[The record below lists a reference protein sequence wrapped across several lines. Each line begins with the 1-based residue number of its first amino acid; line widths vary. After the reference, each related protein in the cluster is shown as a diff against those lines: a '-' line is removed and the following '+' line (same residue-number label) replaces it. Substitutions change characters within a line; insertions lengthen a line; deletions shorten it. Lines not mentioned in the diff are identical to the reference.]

1 MDRSKLTLVPEWL
14 KSSASVTGA
23 SSSNHQFSSSSLKS
37 DDHPISKH
45 VRNGSSVSTSDCDI
59 GHLFASDQ
67 ATSSYFRQSSS
78 SNGSAHS
85 RSYSSFG
92 RSQHDWDWEDTNDYR
107 GKNKLVLGDH
117 RLHDSSDTLGTF
129 LPNRIEKNMLMHSQS
144 MITGKRGNTW
154 PRKVA
159 GDSNNAKRKHSDAN
173 GLLGGGGGGSVS
185 SSTKTAFEQDFPLLI
200 AEERQSGSEIGRVS
214 SSGLETTIQ
223 NCPTGIS
230 STIGCDSWKSAL
242 VEVPQISGCNSTD
255 AALAQQTLAASS
267 ASVSPSTGTRINMAE
282 TLANGLD
289 HARARPQLSV
299 KTQRLDELAMKQ
311 SRQLIPMTFS
321 MTKPLVPSPSEKSKP
336 KIGQQQHS
344 FSSSHF
350 GNNSPRGGPAK
361 SDVTK
366 LSVGNLHVL
375 SLSRE
380 LNGFSSAAKDSL
392 SPTNGSRLA
401 NSPLGIAPSGA
412 GSASLRKL
420 SNNLSA
426 ATADHRP
433 TSFRTTMEKKPST
446 QVQSRNDFFKSL
458 SRKNSPTYFPSAVS
472 DPCQAALSS
481 ISENADKSV
490 AEAAAV
496 MSITLQNTE
505 DAISSDEPV
514 SGLLNESRGEMTCI
528 GSACDVIQKCLRNRE
543 QHSSPDVTLYP
554 DEEETAFL
562 RSLGWEENAGED
574 EGLTEEEIS
583 AFYIEYMKLRP
594 LSKLL
599 HGMQPKS
606 SLALTSQD
614 GSCVGASSE
623 LSSSAA

>member
-1 MDRSKLTLVPEWL
+1 MDRSELTLVPEWL
-14 KSSASVTGA
+14 KSSASVTAG
-23 SSSNHQFSSSSLKS
+23 SSSNHQFSSSSLNS

-45 VRNGSSVSTSDCDI
+45 VRNGSSVSSSDYDI
-59 GHLFASDQ
+59 GRLFASDQ
-67 ATSSYFRQSSS
+67 ATSSYFHHSS

-92 RSQHDWDWEDTNDYR
+92 RSQRYWDWEDTNDYR

-117 RLHDSSDTLGTF
+117 RRHDSSDTLGTI
-129 LPNRIEKNMLMHSQS
+129 LPNRAEKYMLLHSQS
-144 MITGKRGNTW
+144 MITGKCGDTW

-173 GLLGGGGGGSVS
+173 GLLGGRGSVS
-185 SSTKTAFEQDFPLLI
+185 SSTKTAFEQDFPSLI
-200 AEERQSGSEIGRVS
+200 VEERQGGSEIGRVS
-214 SSGLETTIQ
+214 SYGLDTTIQ
-223 NCPTGIS
+223 NLPIGIS

-255 AALAQQTLAASS
+255 AALALQTLGASS
-267 ASVSPSTGTRINMAE
+267 ASVSPSTRTRLNMAE
-282 TLANGLD
+282 TLANGPD
-289 HARARPQLSV
+289 HARTRPQLSV

-366 LSVGNLHVL
+366 LSVG
-375 SLSRE
+375 
-380 LNGFSSAAKDSL
+380 
-392 SPTNGSRLA
+392 
-401 NSPLGIAPSGA
+401 A

-426 ATADHRP
+426 ATADRRP
-433 TSFRTTMEKKPST
+433 TAFQTTMEKKPST

-458 SRKNSPTYFPSAVS
+458 SRKNSPTKFPSAVS
-472 DPCQAALSS
+472 DPCQTALSS
-481 ISENADKSV
+481 VSENADKLV
-490 AEAAAV
+490 TEAAAAAAV
-496 MSITLQNTE
+496 SITLQDTE
-505 DAISSDEPV
+505 DAISSDDPV
-514 SGLLNESRGEMTCI
+514 TDSLNESR
-528 GSACDVIQKCLRNRE
+528 
-543 QHSSPDVTLYP
+543 
-554 DEEETAFL
+554 DEEEAAFL

-614 GSCVGASSE
+614 GSCVVASSE

>member
-1 MDRSKLTLVPEWL
+1 MDRSELTLVPEWL
-14 KSSASVTGA
+14 KSSASVTAG
-23 SSSNHQFSSSSLKS
+23 SSSNHQFSSSSLNS

-45 VRNGSSVSTSDCDI
+45 VRNGSSVSSSDYDI
-59 GHLFASDQ
+59 GRLFASDQ
-67 ATSSYFRQSSS
+67 ATSSYFHHSS

-92 RSQHDWDWEDTNDYR
+92 RSQRYWDWEDTNDYR
-107 GKNKLVLGDH
+107 GKCGD
-117 RLHDSSDTLGTF
+117 
-129 LPNRIEKNMLMHSQS
+129 
-144 MITGKRGNTW
+144 TW

-173 GLLGGGGGGSVS
+173 GLLGGRGSVS
-185 SSTKTAFEQDFPLLI
+185 SSTKTAFEQDFPSLI
-200 AEERQSGSEIGRVS
+200 VEERQGGSEIGRVS
-214 SSGLETTIQ
+214 SYGLDTTIQ
-223 NCPTGIS
+223 NLPIGIS

-255 AALAQQTLAASS
+255 AALALQTLGASS
-267 ASVSPSTGTRINMAE
+267 ASVSPSTRTRLNMAE
-282 TLANGLD
+282 TLANGPD
-289 HARARPQLSV
+289 HARTRPQLSV

-366 LSVGNLHVL
+366 LSVG
-375 SLSRE
+375 
-380 LNGFSSAAKDSL
+380 
-392 SPTNGSRLA
+392 
-401 NSPLGIAPSGA
+401 A

-426 ATADHRP
+426 ATADRRP
-433 TSFRTTMEKKPST
+433 TAFQTTMEKKPST

-458 SRKNSPTYFPSAVS
+458 SRKNSPTKFPSAVS
-472 DPCQAALSS
+472 DPCQTALSS
-481 ISENADKSV
+481 VSENADKLV
-490 AEAAAV
+490 TEAAAAAAV
-496 MSITLQNTE
+496 SITLQDTE
-505 DAISSDEPV
+505 DAISSDDPV
-514 SGLLNESRGEMTCI
+514 TDSLNESR
-528 GSACDVIQKCLRNRE
+528 
-543 QHSSPDVTLYP
+543 
-554 DEEETAFL
+554 DEEEAAFL

-614 GSCVGASSE
+614 GSCVVASSE

>member
-1 MDRSKLTLVPEWL
+1 MDRSELTLVPEWL
-14 KSSASVTGA
+14 KSSASVTGG
-23 SSSNHQFSSSSLKS
+23 SSTNHQFSSASLNS
-37 DDHPISKH
+37 DDHPVSKH
-45 VRNGSSVSTSDCDI
+45 VRNGSSVSSSDYDI
-59 GHLFASDQ
+59 GCLFASDQ

-85 RSYSSFG
+85 RSYCSFG
-92 RSQHDWDWEDTNDYR
+92 RSQHDWDWEDTHDYR

-117 RLHDSSDTLGTF
+117 RLRDSSDTLGTI
-129 LPNRIEKNMLMHSQS
+129 LPNRVEKNILLHSQS
-144 MITGKRGNTW
+144 MITGKRGDTW

-173 GLLGGGGGGSVS
+173 GLLGGGGSVS

-200 AEERQSGSEIGRVS
+200 AEERQGGSEIGRFS
-214 SSGLETTIQ
+214 SSGLDTTIQ
-223 NCPTGIS
+223 NFPTGIS

-267 ASVSPSTGTRINMAE
+267 ASVSPSTRTGINMAE
-282 TLANGLD
+282 TLAKGPD
-289 HARARPQLSV
+289 HARTRTQLSV

-311 SRQLIPMTFS
+311 SRQLIPVTFS

-350 GNNSPRGGPAK
+350 GNNSPRGGPVK

-375 SLSRE
+375 SPSRE
-380 LNGFSSAAKDSL
+380 LNGFSSAAKDSV

-401 NSPLGIAPSGA
+401 NSPLGVTPSSA

-426 ATADHRP
+426 ATADRRP
-433 TSFRTTMEKKPST
+433 TAFRTTMEKKPST

-458 SRKNSPTYFPSAVS
+458 SRKNSPTNFPSAVS

-481 ISENADKSV
+481 VSENADKLV
-490 AEAAAV
+490 TEAAAAA
-496 MSITLQNTE
+496 SITLQNTE

-514 SGLLNESRGEMTCI
+514 TDSLNESRSEMTRN
-528 GSACDVIQKCLRNRE
+528 GSACDVFQKCLSNRE

-554 DEEETAFL
+554 DEEEAAFL

-599 HGMQPKS
+599 HGMQPRS

>member
-1 MDRSKLTLVPEWL
+1 MDRSELTLVPEWL
-14 KSSASVTGA
+14 KSSASVTAG
-23 SSSNHQFSSSSLKS
+23 SSSNHQFSSSSLNS
-37 DDHPISKH
+37 DDHPLSKH
-45 VRNGSSVSTSDCDI
+45 VRNGSSVSSSDYDI
-59 GHLFASDQ
+59 GGLFASDQ
-67 ATSSYFRQSSS
+67 ATSSYFHQSS

-92 RSQHDWDWEDTNDYR
+92 RSQHYWDWEDTNDYR

-117 RLHDSSDTLGTF
+117 RRHDSSDTLGTI
-129 LPNRIEKNMLMHSQS
+129 LPNRAKKDMLLHSQS
-144 MITGKRGNTW
+144 MITGKCGDTW

-173 GLLGGGGGGSVS
+173 GLLGGRGSVS
-185 SSTKTAFEQDFPLLI
+185 SSTKTAFEQDFPSLI
-200 AEERQSGSEIGRVS
+200 VEERQGGSEIGRVS
-214 SSGLETTIQ
+214 SYGLDTTIQ
-223 NCPTGIS
+223 NFPIGIS

-255 AALAQQTLAASS
+255 AALALQTLGASS
-267 ASVSPSTGTRINMAE
+267 ASVSPSTRTRLNMAE
-282 TLANGLD
+282 TLANGPD
-289 HARARPQLSV
+289 HARTRPQLSV

-375 SLSRE
+375 SP

-401 NSPLGIAPSGA
+401 NSPLGVTPSGA

-426 ATADHRP
+426 ATADRRP
-433 TSFRTTMEKKPST
+433 TAFQTTMEKKPST
-446 QVQSRNDFFKSL
+446 QFQSRNDFFKSL
-458 SRKNSPTYFPSAVS
+458 SRKNSPTKFPSAVS
-472 DPCQAALSS
+472 DPCQTALSS
-481 ISENADKSV
+481 VSENADKLV
-490 AEAAAV
+490 TEAAAAAAV
-496 MSITLQNTE
+496 SVTLQDTE
-505 DAISSDEPV
+505 DAISSDDPV
-514 SGLLNESRGEMTCI
+514 TDSLNGSRGEMTHN
-528 GSACDVIQKCLRNRE
+528 GSACDVFQKCLSNRE

-554 DEEETAFL
+554 DEEEAAFL

-614 GSCVGASSE
+614 GSCVVASSE

>member
-1 MDRSKLTLVPEWL
+1 MDRSELTLVPEWL
-14 KSSASVTGA
+14 KSSASVTAG
-23 SSSNHQFSSSSLKS
+23 SSSNHQFSSSSLNS
-37 DDHPISKH
+37 DDHPIPKH
-45 VRNGSSVSTSDCDI
+45 VRDGLSVSNSDYDI
-59 GHLFASDQ
+59 GRQFASDQ
-67 ATSSYFRQSSS
+67 ATSSYFHQSST
-78 SNGSAHS
+78 NGSAHS

-107 GKNKLVLGDH
+107 GKNRLVLGDH
-117 RLHDSSDTLGTF
+117 RRRDSSDTLGTI
-129 LPNRIEKNMLMHSQS
+129 LPNRVEKDMLLHSQS
-144 MITGKRGNTW
+144 MITGKCSDTW

-173 GLLGGGGGGSVS
+173 GLLGGGGSVS
-185 SSTKTAFEQDFPLLI
+185 SSTKTAFEQDFPSLI
-200 AEERQSGSEIGRVS
+200 AEERQGGSEIGRVS
-214 SSGLETTIQ
+214 SSSLDTTIQ
-223 NCPTGIS
+223 NLPIGIS

-255 AALAQQTLAASS
+255 AALALQTLAAGS
-267 ASVSPSTGTRINMAE
+267 ASVSPSTRTCLNMAE
-282 TLANGLD
+282 TLANGPD
-289 HARARPQLSV
+289 HARTRPQLSV

-350 GNNSPRGGPAK
+350 GNNSPHGGPAK

-366 LSVGNLHVL
+366 LSVG
-375 SLSRE
+375 
-380 LNGFSSAAKDSL
+380 
-392 SPTNGSRLA
+392 
-401 NSPLGIAPSGA
+401 A
-412 GSASLRKL
+412 GSASLRKF

-426 ATADHRP
+426 ATADRRP
-433 TSFRTTMEKKPST
+433 TAFQTTMEKKPST

-458 SRKNSPTYFPSAVS
+458 SRKNSPTKFPSAVS

-481 ISENADKSV
+481 VSENADKLV
-490 AEAAAV
+490 KEAAAAAAAAA
-496 MSITLQNTE
+496 SITLQDTE
-505 DAISSDEPV
+505 DAISSDDPV
-514 SGLLNESRGEMTCI
+514 TDSLNDSRDEMTRN
-528 GSACDVIQKCLRNRE
+528 GSACDVFQKCLSNRE

-554 DEEETAFL
+554 DEEEAAFL

>member
-1 MDRSKLTLVPEWL
+1 MDRSELTLVPEWL
-14 KSSASVTGA
+14 KSSASVTAG
-23 SSSNHQFSSSSLKS
+23 SSSNHQFSSSSLNS
-37 DDHPISKH
+37 DDHPIPKH
-45 VRNGSSVSTSDCDI
+45 VRDGLSVSNSDYDI
-59 GHLFASDQ
+59 GRQFASDQ
-67 ATSSYFRQSSS
+67 ATSSYFHQSST
-78 SNGSAHS
+78 NGSAHS

-107 GKNKLVLGDH
+107 GKNRLVLGDH
-117 RLHDSSDTLGTF
+117 RRRDSSDTLGTI
-129 LPNRIEKNMLMHSQS
+129 LPNRVEKDMLLHSQS
-144 MITGKRGNTW
+144 MITGKCSDTW

-173 GLLGGGGGGSVS
+173 GLLGGGGSVS
-185 SSTKTAFEQDFPLLI
+185 SSTKTAFEQDFPSLI
-200 AEERQSGSEIGRVS
+200 AEERQGGSEIGRVS
-214 SSGLETTIQ
+214 SSSLDTTIQ
-223 NCPTGIS
+223 NLPIGIS

-255 AALAQQTLAASS
+255 AALALQTLAAGS
-267 ASVSPSTGTRINMAE
+267 ASVSPSTRTCLNMAE
-282 TLANGLD
+282 TLANGPD
-289 HARARPQLSV
+289 HARTRPQLSV

-350 GNNSPRGGPAK
+350 GNNSPHGGPAK

-375 SLSRE
+375 SP

-401 NSPLGIAPSGA
+401 NSPLGVAPSGA
-412 GSASLRKL
+412 GSASLRKF

-426 ATADHRP
+426 ATADRRP
-433 TSFRTTMEKKPST
+433 TAFQTTMEKKPST

-458 SRKNSPTYFPSAVS
+458 SRKNSPTNFPSAVS

-481 ISENADKSV
+481 VSENADKLV
-490 AEAAAV
+490 KEAAAAAAAAA
-496 MSITLQNTE
+496 SITLQDTE
-505 DAISSDEPV
+505 DAISSDDPV
-514 SGLLNESRGEMTCI
+514 TDSLNDSRDEMTRN
-528 GSACDVIQKCLRNRE
+528 GSACDVFQKCLSNRE

-554 DEEETAFL
+554 DEEEAAFL

>member
-107 GKNKLVLGDH
+107 
-117 RLHDSSDTLGTF
+117 
-129 LPNRIEKNMLMHSQS
+129 
-144 MITGKRGNTW
+144 GKRGNTW

>member
-1 MDRSKLTLVPEWL
+1 MDRSELTLVPEWL
-14 KSSASVTGA
+14 KSSASVTAG
-23 SSSNHQFSSSSLKS
+23 SSSNHQFSSSSLNS

-45 VRNGSSVSTSDCDI
+45 VRNGSSVSSSDYDI
-59 GHLFASDQ
+59 GRLFASDQ
-67 ATSSYFRQSSS
+67 ATSSYFHHSS

-92 RSQHDWDWEDTNDYR
+92 RSQRYWDWEDTNDYR

-117 RLHDSSDTLGTF
+117 RRHDSSDTLGTI
-129 LPNRIEKNMLMHSQS
+129 LPNRAEKYMLLHSQS
-144 MITGKRGNTW
+144 MITGKCGDTW

-173 GLLGGGGGGSVS
+173 GLLGGRGSVS
-185 SSTKTAFEQDFPLLI
+185 SSTKTAFEQDFPSLI
-200 AEERQSGSEIGRVS
+200 VEERQGGSEIGRVS
-214 SSGLETTIQ
+214 SYGLDTTIQ
-223 NCPTGIS
+223 NLPIGIS

-255 AALAQQTLAASS
+255 AALALQTLGASS
-267 ASVSPSTGTRINMAE
+267 ASVSPSTRTRLNMAE
-282 TLANGLD
+282 TLANGPD
-289 HARARPQLSV
+289 HARTRPQLSV

-366 LSVGNLHVL
+366 LSVG
-375 SLSRE
+375 
-380 LNGFSSAAKDSL
+380 
-392 SPTNGSRLA
+392 
-401 NSPLGIAPSGA
+401 A

-426 ATADHRP
+426 ATADRRP
-433 TSFRTTMEKKPST
+433 TAFQTTMEKKPST

-458 SRKNSPTYFPSAVS
+458 SRKNSPTKFPSAVS
-472 DPCQAALSS
+472 DPCQTALSS
-481 ISENADKSV
+481 VSENADKLV
-490 AEAAAV
+490 TEAAAAAAV
-496 MSITLQNTE
+496 SITLQDTE
-505 DAISSDEPV
+505 DAISSDDPV
-514 SGLLNESRGEMTCI
+514 TDSLNESRGEMTHN
-528 GSACDVIQKCLRNRE
+528 GSACDVFQKCLSNRE

-554 DEEETAFL
+554 DEEEAAFL

-614 GSCVGASSE
+614 GSCVVASSE